1 MENSN
6 VVQNDTPYEPD
17 QAEVD
22 SNLYFDVFLEDVYC
36 ETPAG
41 IFGLGVYAELRNI
54 ASAVADSCYGVENSY
69 SVKWIGVAIT
79 EQILHERHHGRFA
92 FAMDVV
98 VDAAVV
104 AQVLCRHVRLVEL
117 KVRAALNG
125 DHVWL
130 QRLRDLQILA

>member
-17 QAEVD
+17 QEEVD
-22 SNLYFDVFLEDVYC
+22 SNLYFDVELEDVYC

-54 ASAVADSCYGVENSY
+54 ASVVADSCYGVKNSY

-79 EQILHERHHGRFA
+79 EQIERIAAEGTPDLTTRTLEDIFKDGMRRAEANSELIHNAVHESASKH
-92 FAMDVV
+92 DIP
-98 VDAAVV
+98 
-104 AQVLCRHVRLVEL
+104 HVSE
-117 KVRAALNG
+117 KPSE
-125 DHVWL
+125 
-130 QRLRDLQILA
+130 